1 MKGKPVLYKILVVG
15 VIVLFIG
22 LGVQPAIAVTPD
34 TSDSDDN
41 CNLCPKKV
49 SKPHLE
55 RLTTLLDRLDKYDN
69 QLSEQSKLYPEL
81 KEKYQDFSNRFTILT
96 LLNQILKLNS
106 NWFLGWG
113 VICVFLF
120 VASGILFLIEDILY
134 HFIEIFPELNELY
147 EDISNLAYKL
157 NNLFWGRYQC
167 ISWPPWENGI

>member
-1 MKGKPVLYKILVVG
+1 MKNSRLSKALAVAVIILF
-15 VIVLFIG
+15 LG
-22 LGVQPAIAVTPD
+22 LAVQPSVAVQPD
-34 TSDSDDN
+34 SEEREDD

-81 KEKYQDFSNRFTILT
+81 EEKYQDLSNRFTTLT
-96 LLNQILKLNS
+96 LLNEILKLNS

-113 VICVFLF
+113 VICFFLF
-120 VASGILFLIEDILY
+120 VATGILMLIQDILY
-134 HFIEIFPELNELY
+134 HFIEIFPALNELY
-147 EDISNLAYKL
+147 EDIYNLNDELLY
-157 NNLFWGRYQC
+157 LFFGFYQC